1 MNLGTIWSNKNS
13 YNRSNRIINNNKP
26 KRTPPRPPP
35 PPPTLNVNN
44 KSTRSFWG
52 KATWYFFHVI
62 ASRINDNYYRTN
74 CEYIWGFIKKI
85 CFNLPCPH
93 CKTHATNYVKNI
105 NISQVNT
112 RGKLE
117 RFLFD
122 FHNSVNSRTG
132 KQQESIS
139 TLNKY
144 KNSNIKAIFD
154 LFEERFFHSYIGRRQ
169 FDDWIK
175 NEIRA
180 EYYNFFNNVRTHF
193 V

>member
-13 YNRSNRIINNNKP
+13 YNRPNRIINNPKP
-26 KRTPPRPPP
+26 KRTPP
-35 PPPTLNVNN
+35 PPPTGLNVNN

-52 KATWYFFHVI
+52 KPTWYFFHVV
-62 ASRINDNYYRTN
+62 ASRINPDYYRTN
-74 CEYIWGFIKKI
+74 CEYIWNFIKKI

-93 CKTHATNYVKNI
+93 CQKHATNYVKNI

-112 RGKLE
+112 REKLE

-132 KQQESIS
+132 KQQENIS

-144 KNSNIKAIFD
+144 RNANIKSIFD
-154 LFEERFFHSYIGRRQ
+154 LFEVRFFHSYIGRRQ

-175 NEIRA
+175 NEIKG
-180 EYYNFFNNVRTHF
+180 EYYTFFNNVRTHF

>member
-26 KRTPPRPPP
+26 KRSPPPP

-122 FHNSVNSRTG
+122 FHNSVNSSTG

>member
-1 MNLGTIWSNKNS
+1 MSMNLGTIWSNKKS
-13 YNRSNRIINNNKP
+13 FNRVPNRIINKP
-26 KRTPPRPPP
+26 VIKRTPPP

-52 KATWYFFHVI
+52 KPTWYFFHVI
-62 ASRINDNYYRTN
+62 ASRINNEYYRRN
-74 CEYIWGFIKKI
+74 CEYIWGFIKKV

-105 NISQVNT
+105 PLSNVNT
-112 RGKLE
+112 KEKLE

-132 KQQESIS
+132 KNIENIS

-144 KNSNIKAIFD
+144 KLAKIKSIFT
-154 LFEERFFHSYIGRRQ
+154 LFEQRFFHSYIGRRQ

-175 NEIRA
+175 NQLKI
-180 EYYNFFNNVRTHF
+180 EYYEFYNNIRTN
-193 V
+193 VV

>member
-13 YNRSNRIINNNKP
+13 YNRPNRIINNPKP
-26 KRTPPRPPP
+26 KRTPPP
-35 PPPTLNVNN
+35 PPPTGLNVNN

-52 KATWYFFHVI
+52 KPTWYFFHVV
-62 ASRINDNYYRTN
+62 ASRINPDYYRTN
-74 CEYIWGFIKKI
+74 CEYIWNFIKKI

-93 CKTHATNYVKNI
+93 CQKHATNYVKNI

-112 RGKLE
+112 REKLE
-117 RFLFD
+117 RFLFN

-132 KQQESIS
+132 KQQENIS

-144 KNSNIKAIFD
+144 KNANIKSIFD
-154 LFEERFFHSYIGRRQ
+154 LFEARLFHSYIGRRQ

-175 NEIRA
+175 NEIRG
-180 EYYNFFNNVRTHF
+180 EYYTFFNNVRTHF

>member
-13 YNRSNRIINNNKP
+13 YNRPNKIINNPKP
-26 KRTPPRPPP
+26 KRTPPPPP
-35 PPPTLNVNN
+35 PPSLNVNN

-52 KATWYFFHVI
+52 KPTWYFFHVI
-62 ASRINDNYYRTN
+62 ASRINPDYYRRN
-74 CEYIWGFIKKI
+74 CEYIWNFIKKI

-93 CKTHATNYVKNI
+93 CKKHATNYVKNI

-112 RGKLE
+112 REKLE

-122 FHNSVNSRTG
+122 FHNSVNSSTG
-132 KQQESIS
+132 KQQENIS
-139 TLNKY
+139 TLTKY
-144 KNSNIKAIFD
+144 KNANIKSIFD
-154 LFEERFFHSYIGRRQ
+154 LFEARFFHSYIGRRQ

-175 NEIRA
+175 NEIKG
-180 EYYNFFNNVRTHF
+180 EYYTFFNNVRTHF